1 MISRSVMRLLFIS
14 YMLMLASYAGA
25 QAPDITGDWDL
36 TILSPEGTHK
46 AKAQFKQTGE
56 KLAGSI
62 KGDTDAVTLEG
73 TVTGTQIKFLFVV
86 KYEGSDLPITL
97 AGAVDGKAIKGT
109 ADFGGMA
116 QGEWS
121 AERSPAAQSQPAAS
135 PDAAVDVT
143 GVWNV
148 QIEIGGNTGTPTFTF
163 KQEGEKLTG
172 QYKGMLGEAQ
182 LQGTI
187 KGGSITFSF
196 NVSPQGQDVTVTYSG
211 TVEKDT
217 MKGTAKFGS
226 YGEGSFTG
234 KRQ

>member
-1 MISRSVMRLLFIS
+1 MMNRSVMRILFIS
-14 YMLMLASYAGA
+14 CMLMLASYAGA
-25 QAPDITGDWDL
+25 QAPDLTGDWDL

-56 KLAGSI
+56 KLSGSI
-62 KGDTDAVTLEG
+62 KGDTGTVTLEG

-97 AGAVDGKAIKGT
+97 AGAADGNAIKGA

-121 AERSPAAQSQPAAS
+121 AERSAAPPSQPAAS
-135 PDAAVDVT
+135 TDAAVDVT

-148 QIEIGGNTGTPTFTF
+148 QVEIGGNSGTPTFTF

-172 QYKGMLGEAQ
+172 QYKGMLGDAKLE
-182 LQGTI
+182 GTV
-187 KGGSITFSF
+187 KGNSITFSF
-196 NVSPQGQDVTVTYSG
+196 NVSPQGQDVTITYSG
-211 TVEKDT
+211 TIDKDT